1 MSANT
6 SMAELRTAARVG
18 ARTARRAAVGAW
30 SLGPVAFAQA
40 VAATRR
46 TTGDVRNTGLTW
58 VDAGARNTIVWIHE
72 YWNDA
77 YGIDP
82 PIVNLTLLDAA
93 GVPVAGWTAPLP
105 RAGTHGVDVRA
116 VCRAH
121 DVPLPF
127 TGQLLAEI
135 RGDGLVAGRP
145 LQVLAEYRDVDG
157 SGTLVHG
164 QYGVSP
170 RPLAHE
176 IGAMRVD
183 PDAVMQQLSVVNGL
197 VSSRAVEIQPRLTLR
212 NHAGV
217 TRRARLPRVPAHGSI
232 LVDLH
237 EIVPDLGPFLEGR
250 PGQVSVRVPY
260 PASRIASCAT
270 YADGRRIVNH
280 GTIDRVFDQAR
291 GVPGHWTESWPV
303 VSMPFHAPA
312 PADPTGA
319 TDAAGQ
325 VDTVYTIPNRVGPV
339 RGVQRVLFRV
349 HTRDGD
355 HVANATFAVASDAT
369 LEVRASAIAEH
380 LGLELP
386 FDGHVELASRLLD
399 DDAEQPGILD
409 VVVAF
414 ERDGVRIGEAL
425 AGGAFFNAPVP
436 PRLAMPDVRR
446 TRTFGLVRA
455 GGGSRT
461 HLFLANPAGRHGY
474 DVTAEPTLRLF
485 DTQGTPVAETS
496 LRLAPHAGRWFDVDD
511 LFPGAAELLGSE
523 GTGTVRVR
531 DTEARVYGWFVVGD
545 RGRTVMF
552 DHLVGG

>member
-1 MSANT
+1 MSANS
-6 SMAELRTAARVG
+6 SMAELRTVARVG

-40 VAATRR
+40 VVATRR
-46 TTGDVRNTGLTW
+46 TTGEVRNTGLTW

-72 YWNDA
+72 YWSDT

-82 PIVNLTLLDAA
+82 PIVNLALLDTA
-93 GVPVAGWTAPLP
+93 GVPVAAWTAPLP

-116 VCRAH
+116 VCRTH
-121 DVPLPF
+121 GVPLPF
-127 TGQLLAEI
+127 TGQLFAEI
-135 RGDGLVAGRP
+135 RGEGLVAGRP

-157 SGTLVHG
+157 AGTLVHG

-197 VSSRAVEIQPRLTLR
+197 VSSRGVEIQPRLTIR

-217 TRRARLPRVPAHGSI
+217 TRRARLPRVPANGSI

-237 EIVPDLGPFLEGR
+237 EIVADLRPFLEGR

-260 PASRIASCAT
+260 PASRIATCAT

-280 GTIDRVFDQAR
+280 GTIDRLFDQAR

-303 VSMPFHAPA
+303 VSMPFHASA
-312 PADPTGA
+312 ADDPNGRT
-319 TDAAGQ
+319 
-325 VDTVYTIPNRVGPV
+325 DTVYTVPNRLGPV
-339 RGVQRVLFRV
+339 RGVQRVLLRV
-349 HTRDGD
+349 HTKDGE

-369 LEVRASAIAEH
+369 LEVRASAVAAQ
-380 LGLELP
+380 LGLALP

-414 ERDGVRIGEAL
+414 ERDGARIGEAL

-446 TRTFGLVRA
+446 TRTFGLVRV
-455 GGGSRT
+455 GGASRT

-485 DTQGTPVAETS
+485 DANGTEVGDTKV
-496 LRLAPHAGRWFDVDD
+496 RLAPHAGRWFDVDD
-511 LFPGAAELLGSE
+511 LFPGAASLLGTS

-531 DTEARVYGWFVVGD
+531 DAEARVYGWFVIGD
-545 RGRTVMF
+545 GGRTVMV